1 MNGKWLELT
10 ATAPTSFCKCT
21 CAGNST
27 IIALD
32 APAASQK
39 PAPDLRERASRKTC
53 NDCNRQFCM
62 GYSFCKGV
70 KDEAVFTTCF
80 RTFGCTDNTRM
91 KLTRNR
97 ERLRKGPGRRVDL
110 HTGDRGAVELCGS
123 PPLGRLVGRGMSR
136 RSQYLTLKHA
146 DGDPESPPATKLHSS
161 FRPDRLVAR
170 HARGV
175 IGIAE

>member
-1 MNGKWLELT
+1 MAFLSLFSIAWAKSESDWQTGNGWELT

-32 APAASQK
+32 APVASQK
-39 PAPDLRERASRKTC
+39 PTPDLNRKTC

-80 RTFGCTDNTRM
+80 RTCSRM
-91 KLTRNR
+91 KAT
-97 ERLRKGPGRRVDL
+97 
-110 HTGDRGAVELCGS
+110 ELG
-123 PPLGRLVGRGMSR
+123 
-136 RSQYLTLKHA
+136 
-146 DGDPESPPATKLHSS
+146 
-161 FRPDRLVAR
+161 
-170 HARGV
+170 
-175 IGIAE
+175 